1 MLRAECLIC
10 CVCVAVQLQLV
21 GLSVM
26 DTARKLKEKQQDTL
40 YHEFVEAMLPDRG
53 KSGAAVRCSRVRF
66 TIECE
71 VLAKSRKFKALLDKA
86 EAVRP
91 HPFMRRCI
99 HLPVHALGTRMC
111 GVLVYPRH
119 QRAPMCRCGC
129 VFLSATLIRASSV
142 SNTVTTCL
150 A

>member
-1 MLRAECLIC
+1 MHMMSASANMREAPCANWSFWRRPHHRDARGTAVQRG
-10 CVCVAVQLQLV
+10 CVVLQLQLV

-26 DTARKLKEKQQDTL
+26 DTARKLKEKQQDAL

-91 HPFMRRCI
+91 C
-99 HLPVHALGTRMC
+99 A
-111 GVLVYPRH
+111 VL
-119 QRAPMCRCGC
+119 C
-129 VFLSATLIRASSV
+129 
-142 SNTVTTCL
+142 
-150 A
+150 